1 MHTNSKEDIAEKLGF
16 ANEFS
21 DFRDL
26 KMFNPWFGL
35 EHKTLRQLYSTP
47 LRIGETIERAHLKI
61 LVMRV
66 LRQFM
71 VPCVKSYAC
80 SNA

>member
-47 LRIGETIERAHLKI
+47 LRIGETIELKYP
-61 LVMRV
+61 
-66 LRQFM
+66 FM
-71 VPCVKSYAC
+71 VPRLNSDEY
-80 SNA
+80 

>member
-47 LRIGETIERAHLKI
+47 LIRIQKDIKDAIDFSG
-61 LVMRV
+61 
-66 LRQFM
+66 
-71 VPCVKSYAC
+71 
-80 SNA
+80 

>member
-1 MHTNSKEDIAEKLGF
+1 MECSEFGKLRKSKEVDMHTNSKEDIADKLGF

-35 EHKTLRQLYSTP
+35 EHRTLRQLYSTP
-47 LRIGETIERAHLKI
+47 LTRIQKDIKEAIDFSG
-61 LVMRV
+61 
-66 LRQFM
+66 
-71 VPCVKSYAC
+71 
-80 SNA
+80 